1 MGMINRMKKQYV
13 KPQTQIMRVDSYALL
28 IPGSDPKEPH
38 AMPKEHFVPGPGAS
52 YAPPANII

>member
-1 MGMINRMKKQYV
+1 MNKQYW

-28 IPGSDPKEPH
+28 IPGSDPEEPH